1 MTAWT
6 SGGDPLPYEPVLDDP
21 PAAHRIDIL
30 VSGGALTVT
39 CPCLD
44 AGQCIEARPGAFPA
58 GEAVAAWRAW
68 HAEQGI
74 EVTS

>member
-6 SGGDPLPYEPVLDDP
+6 SGGDPLTYVPVLEDP
-21 PAAHRIDIL
+21 QAAHRIDIL
-30 VSGGALTVT
+30 YTSGMLTVT

-44 AGQCIEARPGAFPA
+44 AGQRIGARPGAFPA
-58 GEAVAAWRAW
+58 AEAIAAWRAW
-68 HAEQGI
+68 HDEQGI